1 MKRPVKNPGLGPD
14 PMQLRNVTQRHR
26 MIALAI
32 AVVGA
37 VLGAFVLWAEWRD
50 LVAQQ
55 GYLPPDP
62 MPRRP
67 LVHPVRTPW

>member
-1 MKRPVKNPGLGPD
+1 MKRPVKNPGLGSD

-37 VLGAFVLWAEWRD
+37 VLGAFVLWAE
-50 LVAQQ
+50 
-55 GYLPPDP
+55 
-62 MPRRP
+62 
-67 LVHPVRTPW
+67 